1 MRILTDP
8 VLRRRVAHLLREA
21 PLAGA
26 EAALSSLDAVVVS
39 HMHHDHFDPPSLRR
53 IGRGTRLIV
62 PRGAAKAC
70 EKLGF
75 GQVTELGVGESA
87 RVGTTTITG
96 THAAH
101 REGRLLARGSEAIG
115 FLISRTERVYFAG
128 DTDIFP
134 EMRNLRGELDLAL
147 LPVGGWGPKLGP
159 GHLDAH
165 RAAEALTLLEPRVAV
180 PIHWGTLYRMGM
192 VRSRRALLSDPP
204 HEFAR
209 EAARVAP
216 AVDVRILQPGETT
229 IVEPAGA

>member
-1 MRILTDP
+1 VRVLTDP

-21 PLAGA
+21 PPAGA
-26 EAALSSLDAVVVS
+26 EALGGLDAVVVS

-53 IGRGTRLIV
+53 IGSGAQLIV
-62 PRGAAKAC
+62 PRGAGKAC

-96 THAAH
+96 TYAAH

-115 FLISRTERVYFAG
+115 YLIAGTERVYFAG

-134 EMRNLRGELDLAL
+134 EMRDLRGELDLAL

-159 GHLDAH
+159 GHLDAR

-192 VRSRRALLSDPP
+192 ARSRRALLNDPP
-204 HEFAR
+204 HAFIR

-216 AVDVRILQPGETT
+216 AVEVRILQPGETT
-229 IVEPAGA
+229 TVEPVGT